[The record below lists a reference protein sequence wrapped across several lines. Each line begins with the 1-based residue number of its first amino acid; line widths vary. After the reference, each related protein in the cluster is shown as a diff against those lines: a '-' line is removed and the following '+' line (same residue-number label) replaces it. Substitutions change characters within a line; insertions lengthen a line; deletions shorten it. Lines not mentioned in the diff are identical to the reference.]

1 MGSPGTRTAAAGAGS
16 AAAAAAADALD
27 EGATLGRSGS
37 TMGGLDCMGLVED
50 APLCS
55 MDDLFQLADQ
65 DPMTPEDLEAAL
77 SGQAAAASSREGSLA
92 PDSGAGA
99 PGRQP
104 LVGGAWEGG
113 GNLGGRGHSKQA
125 AAQGPAS
132 AHRRSSSGSG
142 SEHDTLDM
150 PWEWEVHK
158 DTPANP
164 ELQADLEAAAAS
176 EAAAAQRS
184 LLRLKRLPSAG
195 GGASNPDLSTP
206 HFPPRHPRLRPG
218 CDPTH
223 QAPGRV
229 VVVEA
234 AGVASG
240 GPGSAA
246 SSSSA
251 ATVLREALVGLVPGG
266 DALQYLAEQLLS
278 CREELAA
285 CR

>member
-1 MGSPGTRTAAAGAGS
+1 MEG
-16 AAAAAAADALD
+16 LD
-27 EGATLGRSGS
+27 EGATLGRTGS

-55 MDDLFQLADQ
+55 MDDLFQLPDQ

-99 PGRQP
+99 AGRQP
-104 LVGGAWEGG
+104 LVGGALGSGG
-113 GNLGGRGHSKQA
+113 LSGRGHPKQA
-125 AAQGPAS
+125 GAPGG

-158 DTPANP
+158 DTPADP
-164 ELQADLEAAAAS
+164 ELQADLEAAAAH
-176 EAAAAQRS
+176 EAAAAQRN
-184 LLRLKRLPSAG
+184 LLRLKRLPSTG
-195 GGASNPDLSTP
+195 GGASDPDLSTP
-206 HFPPRHPRLRPG
+206 HFPPRHPRLRTG
-218 CDPTH
+218 CDPTS
-223 QAPGRV
+223 QAPGRCV
-229 VVVEA
+229 VGE
-234 AGVASG
+234 AGVGSVGAG
-240 GPGSAA
+240 GA